1 MAWEDAD
8 KKPEPET
15 IVKKGLVK
23 WFDAVKGFGFVV
35 SDDGSGD
42 VLLHKTVLRETGRQV
57 VPEGAT
63 VTCEVVQRDRGM
75 QAVRV
80 IELDESTATPVERR
94 PRPAAP
100 RRPEGTPVVAEGEF
114 IEVVVK
120 WFNRA
125 KGYGFVTRGDGEADI
140 FIHIAVLRRYGL
152 EDLEPNQPLRVKI
165 GNGPRGPLVAE
176 LETAGSD

>member
-1 MAWEDAD
+1 MAWEDTD
-8 KKPEPET
+8 KQPEAET
-15 IVKKGLVK
+15 TVKKGLVK
-23 WFDAVKGFGFVV
+23 WFDAVKGFGFIV

-57 VPEGAT
+57 VPEGTT
-63 VTCEVVQRDRGM
+63 VTCAVVQRERGM

-80 IELDESTATPVERR
+80 IELDESTAMPTERR
-94 PRPAAP
+94 PRPQPP
-100 RRPEGTPVVAEGEF
+100 RRPEGLSVAAEGEF
-114 IEVVVK
+114 FDVSVK

-125 KGYGFVTRGDGEADI
+125 KGYGFVTRGEGEADI

-152 EDLEPNQPLRVKI
+152 EDLEPNQPLRVKV

-176 LETAGSD
+176 LDTGGD